1 MIKQAVHLMM
11 ATEQREEERYRDKIP
26 TISSVCPLLMA
37 NTFILKIPLSLIELI
52 DEGKIF
58 NIQTFGPWESIYLCN
73 RPLLDE

>member
-58 NIQTFGPWESIYLCN
+58 NI
-73 RPLLDE
+73 